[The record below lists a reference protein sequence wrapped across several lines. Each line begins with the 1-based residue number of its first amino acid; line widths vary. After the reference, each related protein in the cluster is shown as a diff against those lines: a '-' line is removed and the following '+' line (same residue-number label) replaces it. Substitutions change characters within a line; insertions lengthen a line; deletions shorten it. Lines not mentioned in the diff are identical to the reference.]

1 MHAASGAFSPAFG
14 FSFED
19 LYDPAALARL
29 DGEFGRWLAAADEG
43 LHSRFSA
50 ARANPAALAYK
61 DEADLLI
68 AAAPH
73 LDRFVARLFG
83 IEEEWQD
90 LVDGHHELAPLFRVK
105 RKFVQRRAML
115 KYKADVAAT
124 FDGPALQA
132 EVAAMLG

>member
-1 MHAASGAFSPAFG
+1 MHAASGVLSPAFG

-43 LHSRFSA
+43 LHARFGA
-50 ARANPAALAYK
+50 ARSNPAAVTYK

-73 LDRFVARLFG
+73 LDRFVARLFR

-90 LVDGHHELAPLFRVK
+90 PVDRHHQLALPL
-105 RKFVQRRAML
+105 
-115 KYKADVAAT
+115 
-124 FDGPALQA
+124 PW
-132 EVAAMLG
+132 E

>member
-29 DGEFGRWLAAADEG
+29 DGEFGLWLAEADPA
-43 LHSRFSA
+43 LHARFET

-73 LDRFVARLFG
+73 RGGMAG
-83 IEEEWQD
+83 P
-90 LVDGHHELAPLFRVK
+90 G
-105 RKFVQRRAML
+105 RR
-115 KYKADVAAT
+115 T
-124 FDGPALQA
+124 S
-132 EVAAMLG
+132 